1 MLHILYY
8 TTFKVVISM
17 DNNMDSILKNSDP
30 ATLLAK
36 LSPEER
42 KLLDS
47 LIKDKSARAKFLSSA
62 EAQKIIK
69 MMGGK

>member
-1 MLHILYY
+1 MNNNPKNI
-8 TTFKVVISM
+8 FK
-17 DNNMDSILKNSDP
+17 NTDP
-30 ATLLAK
+30 ASLLAK

-42 KLLDS
+42 QLLDS
-47 LIKDKSARAKFLSSA
+47 LMKDKSARAKFLSSA

>member
-1 MLHILYY
+1 M
-8 TTFKVVISM
+8 
-17 DNNMDSILKNSDP
+17 NNNPKNILKNTDP
-30 ATLLAK
+30 ASLLAK

-42 KLLDS
+42 QLLDS
-47 LIKDKSARAKFLSSA
+47 LMKDKSARAKFLSSA

>member
-1 MLHILYY
+1 M
-8 TTFKVVISM
+8 
-17 DNNMDSILKNSDP
+17 NNNPENILKNTDP
-30 ATLLAK
+30 ASLLAK

-42 KLLDS
+42 QLLNS
-47 LIKDKSARAKFLSSA
+47 LMKDKSARSKFLSSA

>member
-1 MLHILYY
+1 M
-8 TTFKVVISM
+8 
-17 DNNMDSILKNSDP
+17 NNNPENILKNTDP
-30 ATLLAK
+30 ASLLAK

-42 KLLDS
+42 QLLDS
-47 LIKDKSARAKFLSSA
+47 LMKDKSARAKFLSSA

>member
-1 MLHILYY
+1 
-8 TTFKVVISM
+8 
-17 DNNMDSILKNSDP
+17 MDSILKNSDP

-42 KLLDS
+42 NLLDS

>member
-1 MLHILYY
+1 M
-8 TTFKVVISM
+8 
-17 DNNMDSILKNSDP
+17 NNNPKNILKNTDP
-30 ATLLAK
+30 ASLIAK

-42 KLLDS
+42 QLLDS
-47 LIKDKSARAKFLSSA
+47 LMKDKSARAKFLSSA